1 MNSNLREKHGEYY
14 AVFTY
19 RDELNHRK
27 EKWVPLRIQVREH
40 GKKKAEELL
49 AKLSKPNAFD
59 PNDLRSTNALLLEL
73 GLFPFDSS
81 WRVVRGEAPVEKKMG
96 RPVEA
101 APIPAIPSQDISEQ
115 LSGLKKGKKILF
127 SDYLAIWYNIHKD
140 TISLTSQASLSGMV
154 FHAIIPWFRDQG
166 ITLTG
171 IQPEDIEAF
180 YREEMALGKGTN
192 TCRHYHS
199 AIRSALQYAFKKG
212 YVINNV
218 ADRVDKPKKGDFK
231 GDFYDEKEL
240 ETLFQAAKGTNL
252 EFAVLMGAYYGL
264 RREEVCGLK
273 WNAVDFQYKTIT
285 IRHTVGEVSIN
296 GKQKLILKDSTKNQ
310 SSFRTLPLSDFIAN
324 KLLEMKMKQDKMK
337 EFFGNRYNH
346 DFDEYIYVF
355 ENGDLVRPSWVTYNF
370 RKLLQD
376 KGMRKIRFHDLR
388 HSCATLLRHEG
399 VPMED
404 IQKWLGHSAIT
415 TTESIYAH
423 FDEGK
428 NKQTL
433 ETISDA
439 LDEDGQKPTEK
450 KPPEMK

>member
-1 MNSNLREKHGEYY
+1 
-14 AVFTY
+14 
-19 RDELNHRK
+19 
-27 EKWVPLRIQVREH
+27 
-40 GKKKAEELL
+40 
-49 AKLSKPNAFD
+49 
-59 PNDLRSTNALLLEL
+59 
-73 GLFPFDSS
+73 
-81 WRVVRGEAPVEKKMG
+81 
-96 RPVEA
+96 
-101 APIPAIPSQDISEQ
+101 
-115 LSGLKKGKKILF
+115 
-127 SDYLAIWYNIHKD
+127 
-140 TISLTSQASLSGMV
+140 
-154 FHAIIPWFRDQG
+154 
-166 ITLTG
+166 
-171 IQPEDIEAF
+171 
-180 YREEMALGKGTN
+180 
-192 TCRHYHS
+192 
-199 AIRSALQYAFKKG
+199 
-212 YVINNV
+212 
-218 ADRVDKPKKGDFK
+218 
-231 GDFYDEKEL
+231 
-240 ETLFQAAKGTNL
+240 
-252 EFAVLMGAYYGL
+252 MGAYYGL

-439 LDEDGQKPTEK
+439 LDEDGKKPTEK